1 MKTFYKFDSQNIF
14 SHEIESNPLLA
25 VPKNSTVIE
34 PPATTANQVARFIGD
49 GWEVLDERPEV
60 IVPAEP
66 IPPIVTM
73 AQARKAMIL
82 SGVSIANVDAAI
94 DGIADAQE
102 KLLAQTDW
110 EYSTTV
116 RRDSDLVISLAPA
129 LNLTTEQVDAMFVLA
144 HTI

>member
-1 MKTFYKFDSQNIF
+1 MKKIIANGEFYGPFKSVEVLSD
-14 SHEIESNPLLA
+14 HLLA
-25 VPKNSTVIE
+25 DG
-34 PPATTANQVARFIGD
+34 ATLPFQVIGD
-49 GWEVLDERPEV
+49 YVISDYMNGDKPEKITAPV
-60 IVPAEP
+60 VPQV
-66 IPPIVTM
+66 VTM

-102 KLLAQTDW
+102 KALAQTDW

>member
-1 MKTFYKFDSQNIF
+1 MTYKVVRDSENNVVAYGPNDNNYEPIVEEGQT
-14 SHEIESNPLLA
+14 L
-25 VPKNSTVIE
+25 VIE
-34 PPATTANQVARFIGD
+34 D
-49 GWEVLDERPEV
+49 S
-60 IVPAEP
+60 EP
-66 IPPIVTM
+66 TLPDSIPQLVTM

-82 SGVSIANVDAAI
+82 SGVSIADVDAAI
-94 DGIADAQE
+94 AGIADPTE
-102 KLLAQTDW
+102 KALAQTDW